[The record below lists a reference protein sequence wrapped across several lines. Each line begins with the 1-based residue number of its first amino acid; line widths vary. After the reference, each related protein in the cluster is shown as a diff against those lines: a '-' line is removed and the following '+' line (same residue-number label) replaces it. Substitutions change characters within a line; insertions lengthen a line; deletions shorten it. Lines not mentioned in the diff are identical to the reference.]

1 VNVNK
6 DWLEK
11 DFYAVLGVSKDAT
24 ADEIKKTYRKLAREL
39 HPDKNPGDKPAEE
52 RFKSVSEAYDV
63 LSDDTKRKEY
73 DEARSL
79 FAGGGFRSGQG
90 FGSPGGYGG
99 FGGGGF
105 GRGGGGQ
112 QYNVNVEDLFGE
124 ESGGFGDFLGGLFN
138 RGRGGART
146 PQARRGQDLES
157 SLTLSFDDALDGVT
171 VPLRLST
178 DAPCSACHG
187 TGAKAGT
194 VPRVCPTCEGSGQ
207 TSRNAGGFAFAD
219 PCVTCRGRGLF
230 VDDPCPVCHG
240 SGRGLSSRTVQARIP
255 AGVKN
260 GARIRLKGKGGTGEH
275 GGPNGDLLVDVTISP
290 HPVFDRKGDN
300 VTVTVPVTFAEAA
313 LGGEVSVPT
322 PRGGSVKLKI
332 PAGTANGR
340 TMRVRGKGIRR
351 KDGTNG
357 DLLATVEVTVPQNLS
372 SEAREALQ
380 VYADATADHDPRK
393 DLYTLADKAASTRST
408 S

>member
-1 VNVNK
+1 MNK

-24 ADEIKKTYRKLAREL
+24 ADEIKKKYRKLAREL
-39 HPDKNPGDKPAEE
+39 HPDKNPGNKSAED

-63 LSDDTKRKEY
+63 LSDDAKRKEY

-79 FAGGGFRSGQG
+79 FANGGFRSG
-90 FGSPGGYGG
+90 GGGG
-99 FGGGGF
+99 FGGGY
-105 GRGGGGQ
+105 GGPGYG
-112 QYNVNVEDLFGE
+112 VNVEDLFGDD
-124 ESGGFGDFLGGLFN
+124 SGGFGDFLGGIFN

-146 PQARRGQDLES
+146 PTPRRGQDLES
-157 SLTLSFDDALDGVT
+157 SLTLSFEDSLEGAT

-178 DAPCSACHG
+178 DAPCRACNG

-194 VPRVCPTCEGSGQ
+194 VPRLCPTCDGSGQ
-207 TSRNAGGFAFAD
+207 TARNAGGFAFAE

-230 VDDPCPVCHG
+230 VDDPCISCQG

-260 GARIRLKGKGGTGEH
+260 GARIRLKGKGGAGER
-275 GGPNGDLLVDVTISP
+275 GGPNGDLFVDVSITP
-290 HPVFDRKGDN
+290 DPVFDRKGDN
-300 VTVTVPVTFAEAA
+300 VTVTVPVTFTEAV
-313 LGGEVSVPT
+313 LGGDIPVPT
-322 PRGGSVKLKI
+322 PRGGRVTVKI

-340 TMRVRGKGIRR
+340 TFRVKGKGMRR

-357 DLLATVEVTVPQNLS
+357 DLLATVEVSVPQNLS
-372 SEAREALQ
+372 SGARDALKQ
-380 VYADATADHDPRK
+380 YAEETADHDPRK
-393 DLYTLADKAASTRST
+393 DLFTIVGGTSASGGS

>member
-1 VNVNK
+1 MNK

-24 ADEIKKTYRKLAREL
+24 AEEIKKKYRKLAREL
-39 HPDKNPGDKPAEE
+39 HPDKNPGDKEAEE
-52 RFKSVSEAYDV
+52 RFKAVSEAYDV
-63 LSDDTKRKEY
+63 LSDDAKRKEY

-79 FAGGGFRSGQG
+79 FAGGGFR
-90 FGSPGGYGG
+90 PGGGGYGPGG
-99 FGGGGF
+99 FGGG
-105 GRGGGGQ
+105 
-112 QYNVNVEDLFGE
+112 QYNVNVEDLFGQDA
-124 ESGGFGDFLGGLFN
+124 GGFGDFLGGIFN
-138 RGRGGART
+138 RGRGGGRT
-146 PQARRGQDLES
+146 PQPRRGQDLES
-157 SLTLSFDDALDGVT
+157 ALTLSFDDALDGVT

-178 DAPCSACHG
+178 EAPCSSCHG

-194 VPRVCPTCEGSGQ
+194 VPRMCPTCEGSGQ

-219 PCVTCRGRGLF
+219 PCVTCRGRGLY
-230 VDDPCPVCHG
+230 VDDPCTTCHG

-260 GARIRLKGKGGTGEH
+260 GARIRLKGKGAPGER
-275 GGPNGDLLVDVTISP
+275 GGPNGDLLVDVTIAA

-300 VTVTVPVTFAEAA
+300 VTVTVPVTFTEAA
-313 LGGEVSVPT
+313 LGGEITVPV
-322 PRGGSVKLKI
+322 PRGGTVKLKI

-340 TMRVRGKGIRR
+340 TFRVKGKGIRR

-380 VYADATADHDPRK
+380 AYAASTADHDPRS
-393 DLYTLADKAASTRST
+393 DLLAMAQGAARSA